1 MLGGNIKTLPDVKSM
16 ISPNSR
22 KFQTNFSSCPKLRQ
36 VYAGMTRLSIGI
48 RMKLVADSALS
59 CRTVGVFGSVSI
71 VVMNRTMGNRNDE
84 KECRSRFLAIR
95 YFLLGSG
102 EPAA

>member
-16 ISPNSR
+16 IRPNSR

-48 RMKLVADSALS
+48 RMKLVADSAIS
-59 CRTVGVFGSVSI
+59 CRTVGVFVQRKKKWVCWKKCLHPLRQAEFS
-71 VVMNRTMGNRNDE
+71 D
-84 KECRSRFLAIR
+84 
-95 YFLLGSG
+95 
-102 EPAA
+102 